1 VAGHRLKIAIAQ
13 GRSVAMG
20 FSIDRID
27 HVVLN
32 CRDVEATV
40 AWYKR
45 VLGMESEVFGEYRHT
60 ALKFG
65 RQKFNVRPTGRA
77 DWWSVKNDA
86 PGALDLC
93 FITKQPPDQVVAHLN
108 ACGVK
113 IETGPQQQI
122 GALGPMTSV
131 YFHDPDGNLIE
142 VASYRSETEVVKP

>member
-1 VAGHRLKIAIAQ
+1 
-13 GRSVAMG
+13 MG

-45 VLGMESEVFGEYRHT
+45 VLGMESEIFGEYRHT

-65 RQKFNVRPTGRA
+65 RQKFNVRPSGAA

-93 FITKQPPDQVVAHLN
+93 FITKQPPEEVVAHLK
-108 ACGVK
+108 ACGGK
-113 IETGPQQQI
+113 IEAGPRRQI

-142 VASYRSETEVVKP
+142 VASYRSETEVAAP

>member
-1 VAGHRLKIAIAQ
+1 
-13 GRSVAMG
+13 MG

-65 RQKFNVRPTGRA
+65 RQKFNVRPTGRT

-93 FITKQPPDQVVAHLN
+93 FITKQPPEEVVAHLN

-113 IETGPQQQI
+113 IEAGPRQQI
-122 GALGPMTSV
+122 GALGPMISV

-142 VASYRSETEVVKP
+142 VASYRSETAGAAP